1 MAEISLIDVSLR
13 DGNQSLWGATGV
25 TNKLAASVAPALGR
39 VGYHALELFTSTTMA
54 TAIRFAKEDPW
65 QRIRDVRAAAPDLT
79 LGFLTTGKRFITFGR
94 TPDNLFELAFDLLR
108 RNGITRLW
116 VIDPMHNMDDAI
128 RTAEVAK
135 RVGFEEVVGGLC
147 YSISPVHTDE
157 YYLEKVA
164 QLDASPAIDSVYFKD
179 PAGLMTPDRVRDL
192 VPRLQAQL
200 ANKPMRE
207 LHSHASTGLAPLTL
221 LEAADH
227 GMDILHTAL
236 PPLANGNSHSS
247 GIRMAENLRARGH
260 TVDVDV
266 EAMREASAIMQRHA
280 RLYRLPSGAPAE
292 YEEAYYRHNIP
303 GGVMTTLERQLD
315 EMGKRDL
322 LPAVIEESMQ
332 VREDLGWPIVV
343 TPFAQ
348 YIVTQATLNIMS
360 GERYSQIS
368 DEVIDMLLGDFGDV
382 PGHVDPDLMDRVMNS
397 RRAMQRRTEP
407 SDPPSIATLRE
418 RFGRDISDEDLLM
431 RAVMPAAQVDAMVD
445 RRAAGPTPSI
455 RDLLAAVESTPHV
468 TSFSFTAGDTSVS
481 ITRKAPAP

>member
-1 MAEISLIDVSLR
+1 MADISFVDVSLR

-25 TNKLAASVAPALGR
+25 TNRLAASLAPSLGR
-39 VGYHALELFTSTTMA
+39 VGYRALELYTSTTMA
-54 TAIRFAKEDPW
+54 TAVRFAKEDPW
-65 QRIRDVRAAAPDLT
+65 QRIRDVHAAAPDLP

-116 VIDPMHNMDDAI
+116 VIDPMHNMEDAI

-192 VPRLQAQL
+192 IPRLRAQL
-200 ANKPMRE
+200 TRTPLRE
-207 LHSHASTGLAPLTL
+207 LHSHASTGVAPLTL
-221 LEAADH
+221 LEAAEH

-236 PPLANGNSHSS
+236 PPLAYGNSHAS
-247 GIRMAENLRARGH
+247 GLRMAENLRARGH
-260 TVDVDV
+260 TVDVDDA
-266 EAMREASAIMQRHA
+266 AMREASQILHRHA
-280 RLYRLPSGAPAE
+280 RLHRLPVGRPAE

-303 GGVMTTLERQLD
+303 GGVMSTLKRQLS
-315 EMGKRDL
+315 EIGKQDL
-322 LPAVIEESMQ
+322 LPAVIEESVQ
-332 VREDLGWPIVV
+332 VRQDLGWPIVV

-360 GERYSQIS
+360 GERYAQVS
-368 DEVIDMLLGDFGDV
+368 DEVIDMLLGDFGDM
-382 PGHVDPDLMDRVMNS
+382 PGPV
-397 RRAMQRRTEP
+397 EP
-407 SDPPSIATLRE
+407 SLLDRAHNSQRARQRGATSAEPPSIAALRE
-418 RFGRDISDEDLLM
+418 RFGRDTSDEDLLL
-431 RAVMPAAQVDAMVD
+431 RAVMPAAQVDAMVQA
-445 RRAAGPTPSI
+445 RQNAQTGL
-455 RDLLAAVESTPHV
+455 RDILTAIEKAPRV
-468 TSFSFTAGDTSVS
+468 TSFSVTSGDTTVS
-481 ITRKAPAP
+481 ISRKAVS

>member
-1 MAEISLIDVSLR
+1 MADISLIDVSLR

-39 VGYHALELFTSTTMA
+39 VGYKAVELYTSTIMA
-54 TAIRFAKEDPW
+54 TAVRYGTEDPW
-65 QRIRDVRAAAPDLT
+65 QRIRDVHAAAPDLT

-116 VIDPMHNMDDAI
+116 VIDPMHNMEDAI
-128 RTAEVAK
+128 RTAELAK

-147 YSISPVHTDE
+147 YSTSPVHTDK
-157 YYLEKVA
+157 YYLEKIA
-164 QLDASPAIDSVYFKD
+164 QLDASPAIDSVYLKD
-179 PAGLMTPDRVRDL
+179 PAGLLTPDRVRDL

-200 ANKPMRE
+200 TRKRMRE

-260 TVDVDV
+260 TVDVDDA
-266 EAMREASAIMQRHA
+266 AMREASEIMQRHA
-280 RLYRLPSGAPAE
+280 RLHRLPSGVPAE
-292 YEEAYYRHNIP
+292 YDEAYYRHNIP
-303 GGVMTTLERQLD
+303 GGVMTTLRRQLA
-315 EMGKRDL
+315 EIGKEDL
-322 LPAVIEESMQ
+322 LPAVIEESVQ

-348 YIVTQATLNIMS
+348 YIVTQATLNVMS
-360 GERYSQIS
+360 GERYANIS
-368 DEVIDMLLGDFGDV
+368 DEVIDLLLGDFGEM
-382 PGHVDPDLMDRVMNS
+382 PGRVDPDLLDRATTS
-397 RRAMQRRTEP
+397 RRAAHRDAHPAE
-407 SDPPSIATLRE
+407 PPSIATLRE
-418 RFGRDISDEDLLM
+418 RFGRDISDEDLLL
-431 RAVMPAAQVDAMVD
+431 RAVMPGAQVDAMVE
-445 RRAAGPTPSI
+445 RRQNRAASGLKGI
-455 RDLLAAVESTPHV
+455 LAAIESTPAL
-468 TSFSFTAGDTSVS
+468 TAFSFSTDDTRVS
-481 ITRKAPAP
+481 ITRMATS